1 MKAGLLKLL
10 ETEYPK
16 ETYKY
21 YSMAVVEN
29 YERPCFF
36 TQLLPV
42 DMRPENYNSRKNE
55 VVFYITILLEKADE
69 ARMLDMIQH
78 IRDLFGLNV
87 MVRDKSVNVTDFDW
101 NYTGKDR
108 NIPEIAVSLMWFDR
122 IEHKNS
128 APVVE
133 QVVTNNELEE

>member
-1 MKAGLLKLL
+1 MLKLL
-10 ETEYPK
+10 KTEYLE
-16 ETYKY
+16 ETYQY

-42 DMRPENYNSRKNE
+42 DMRPENYNSRRNE
-55 VVFYITILLEKADE
+55 VVFYITILLDEADE
-69 ARMLDMIQH
+69 ARMLDMIQR

-87 MVRDKSVNVTDFDW
+87 MIGDKSVNVTDFDW
-101 NYTGKDR
+101 NYAGTDR
-108 NIPEIAVSLMWFDR
+108 NIPELSVSLEWLDR
-122 IEHKNS
+122 IEHKND

-133 QVVTNNELEE
+133 RVITNNEVEG

>member
-1 MKAGLLKLL
+1 
-10 ETEYPK
+10 
-16 ETYKY
+16 
-21 YSMAVVEN
+21 MAVVEN

-69 ARMLDMIQH
+69 ARILDMIQR

-87 MVRDKSVNVTDFDW
+87 MVRDKSVDVTDFDW

-108 NIPEIAVSLMWFDR
+108 NIPGISVSLMWFDR

-133 QVVTNNELEE
+133 QVVTNNEVEG